1 MTYSE
6 AGFHFDEEEIAQVA
20 ETFNLD
26 TDCLQVEFF
35 SPGHQGIFVE
45 TVANRKFRI
54 HLSLEEKRIVAV
66 QQIAGP
72 TTRGLETPD
81 PFAKYK
87 AFMK

>member
-6 AGFHFDEEEIAQVA
+6 GGFHFDEEEITQVA

-26 TDCLQVEFF
+26 TNCLQVEFF

-45 TVANRKFRI
+45 TVAGRKFRI

-72 TTRGLETPD
+72 TARSLDTPD

-87 AFMK
+87 VFMK

>member
-6 AGFHFDEEEIAQVA
+6 IGFHFDEEEIAQVA
-20 ETFNLD
+20 AAFNLD
-26 TDCLQVEFF
+26 TNCLQVEFF
-35 SPGHQGIFVE
+35 RPGHQGIFVE
-45 TVANRKFRI
+45 TVADRKFRI
-54 HLSLEEKRIVAV
+54 HLSLEEKRIVSV

-72 TTRGLETPD
+72 LTPALDAPD

>member
-20 ETFNLD
+20 ASFNLD
-26 TDCLQVEFF
+26 ANHLHVEFF
-35 SPGHQGIFVE
+35 RPGHQGIFIE
-45 TVANRKFRI
+45 TVSDCKFRI

-72 TTRGLETPD
+72 TAQGLNAPD